1 MKREILCTLGPAS
14 MHGPVIQR
22 LQGLGVTMFRI
33 NLSHT
38 KVEQVEPAVRFIQE
52 HTDLPICIDS
62 EGAQIRTGLFVEGT
76 VSLRENT
83 IINVHRKLVPGDS
96 LNINFV
102 PHNIID
108 EFHIGDFISIDFN
121 SVLVQVVEIYNDRI
135 AMRVIAGGIV
145 GSNKAITVQRPI
157 AMPALS
163 EKDKAAM
170 EIGMQFGVRH
180 FALSFAN
187 HAADIEEMRKIV
199 GDDSFIISKIEC
211 KNGIENLDG
220 IIEKSNAVLIDRGD
234 LSREMPLERIPELQ
248 KMIIRRAKS
257 QNRAVYVATNL
268 LESMITEPSPTRAE
282 VNDIHNT
289 LLDGADGLVLAAE
302 TAIGKYPIR
311 CANMIVRMID
321 CYDRGSLPDD
331 PTSFDTTS
339 LLVKPHGGS
348 LSISCA
354 TPDDISGFNDLATIT
369 VPLTTLMD
377 CEQLSHGVYS
387 PLNGFMDKET
397 TLSVLNE
404 LKLPSGDSWTM
415 PILLSIDPA
424 IAKTLEKGQRIRL
437 SSDNGDIHAVM
448 DVKDIFTLDIESVA
462 QKWFGTT
469 DEAHP
474 GVARLRRESNTFIG
488 GPVTLVK
495 SLPSQFQHY
504 NLFPEQSRFVF
515 NHRGWSR
522 VVGFHGRNPA
532 HRAHTFI
539 QLEALK
545 RTGADGLFINPVVGP
560 PKSGDFLAEYVLKSY
575 QMMLEFNI
583 YPQNQVLLG
592 SFSTYPR
599 FCGPREAIFTAL
611 CRQNMGCSHFI
622 IGRDH
627 AGVGNYYNSDDAARM
642 FETLTD
648 IEIEPVF
655 FDAVYYDPSEGAI
668 KEGEPGVN
676 DFKISGT
683 AVRDAIRD
691 GERVPDWMMWTPL
704 QDMLLAERGAGKVIV
719 AT

>member
-1 MKREILCTLGPAS
+1 MNREILCTLGPAS

-22 LQGLGVTMFRI
+22 LQEIGVTMFRI

-38 KVEQVEPAVRFIQE
+38 KLEQVEPTVRFIQE

-108 EFHIGDFISIDFN
+108 EFEIGDFISIDFN
-121 SVLVQVVEIYNDRI
+121 SVLVQVVEIHPDRI
-135 AMRVIAGGIV
+135 GMRVIAGGVV
-145 GSNKAITVQRPI
+145 GSNKAITVKRPI

-170 EIGMQFGVRH
+170 EIGLQFGIRH

-187 HAADIEEMRKIV
+187 CAEDIDDIRKIV
-199 GDDSFIISKIEC
+199 GDESFVISKIEC

-248 KMIIRRAKS
+248 KMIIRKAKK

-268 LESMITEPSPTRAE
+268 LESMITEPAPTRAE
-282 VNDIHNT
+282 INDIHNT

-321 CYDRGSLPDD
+321 CHDRDVTPND

-348 LSISCA
+348 LSIACSSPA
-354 TPDDISGFNDLATIT
+354 EIADFDDLTVVT
-369 VPLTTLMD
+369 VPITTLMD
-377 CEQLSHGVYS
+377 CEQLANGVYS
-387 PLNGFMDKET
+387 PLNGFMDAET
-397 TLSVLNE
+397 VHAVLDE
-404 LKLPSGDSWTM
+404 LKLPTGSSWTM

-424 IAKTLEKGQRIRL
+424 IAKTLEKGQRVRL
-437 SSDNGDIHAVM
+437 ASESGDTHAVI
-448 DVKDIFTLDIESVA
+448 DINDIFTLDTEAVA
-462 QKWFGTT
+462 LKWFGTT
-469 DEAHP
+469 DDTHP
-474 GVARLRRESNTFIG
+474 GVARLRREHNTYIG
-488 GPVTLVK
+488 GPVILVNP
-495 SLPSQFQHY
+495 LPSQFQHY

-545 RTGADGLFINPVVGP
+545 RTGADGLFISPVVGP
-560 PKSGDFLAEYVLKSY
+560 PKSGDFLAEHVLKSY

-583 YPQNQVLLG
+583 YPQSQVLLG

-627 AGVGNYYNSDDAARM
+627 AGVGNYYNSGDAARM

-655 FDAVYYDPSEGAI
+655 FDTVFYDTTENTI
-668 KEGEPGVN
+668 KEGEPGPN

-683 AVRDAIRD
+683 QVRDAIRD

-704 QDMLLAERGAGKVIV
+704 QDMLLDERKSGKAIISK
-719 AT
+719 